1 MVHGG
6 GSPLQGGILM
16 ESTVITSVTSRP
28 GRALRRAAIGVTG
41 AAALAAGLLAAGPT
55 ALAGANGEGVYQQT
69 NLVSDIPGVARVTDP
84 NLVNPW
90 GMSEFPNG
98 PLWVSDNNADAA
110 TLYTGDQPGGPL
122 TAAPLVLKIAGGA
135 PTGQV
140 LNPPRALAVTP

>member
-90 GMSEFPNG
+90 GMSEFPHR
-98 PLWVSDNNADAA
+98 PLWVSDHNAHVP
-110 TLYTGDQPGGPL
+110 TPHTRPQPARP
-122 TAAPLVLKIAGGA
+122 
-135 PTGQV
+135 PTPG
-140 LNPPRALAVTP
+140 